1 MYDRFTERARKVMQL
16 SNQEALRRQHEQIGT
31 EHMLVGLIREEKGL
45 AASALRS
52 LNVDLK
58 RVEEEIDKISPTGL
72 NAPSSNK
79 LPPSSGAKKAI
90 IHAFE
95 EVKHAKSPNVDTE
108 HILLGLLHVVDSKA
122 GHVLEK
128 LGIPVES
135 VRTQLLQML
144 TGDQEVAQ
152 SVAVDDDMSDEYN
165 FSQPA
170 AQKTQKKI
178 VPLKDRE
185 PPAETTIA
193 ETKGEQALEAE
204 HDDGL
209 FPGPPMAAPVVN
221 AGVTSAKAPNNMSS
235 SGKNG
240 DPYAMPVATPVYGA
254 SGAPAAMPVGVA
266 PRLALG
272 PHAADNALRQALSMC
287 WSILPDD
294 RKNVAEAEAELRRL
308 LERALRDFKE
318 DAKAFGME

>member
-58 RVEEEIDKISPTGL
+58 KVEEEIDKISPTGL

-128 LGIPVES
+128 LGVPVDS

-170 AQKTQKKI
+170 AKKTHKKI

-185 PPAETTIA
+185 PPPEPPIA

-204 HDDGL
+204 HDEGL

-221 AGVTSAKAPNNMSS
+221 AGVTSAKAPANMSS

-240 DPYAMPVATPVYGA
+240 DPYAQPVPMATAVA
-254 SGAPAAMPVGVA
+254 VAAPAGVA